1 MMPGGESFF
10 RSRPLGQAGRGML
23 FRRQNG
29 AKERAVPPADKTMKT
44 PKVKSA
50 GQIFLIPQES
60 IAPNPN
66 QPRQRFDYDELEGL
80 AQSIR
85 QNGILQPIT
94 VRQTE
99 TGFELISGER
109 RLRAARLV
117 GLTKIPAI
125 IAEIDNKNSAVFSLI
140 ENLQRQDLDCFEEA
154 EAIDRLVTDYGMSR
168 EELSRKLGK
177 APSTLSNKLR
187 LLRLPEDMRY
197 RLTRAGLTER
207 HARALLQLDN
217 DDQRARALGI
227 MIDRRLTVQ
236 ESERLVEQM
245 LAKTG
250 KNRTNFRGIRDV
262 RVFINTLNHAVDAIR
277 RAGVDADAAKSETP
291 EYIEYVVRI
300 PKLEQLKLPLSSEDE
315 AV

>member
-1 MMPGGESFF
+1 
-10 RSRPLGQAGRGML
+10 
-23 FRRQNG
+23 
-29 AKERAVPPADKTMKT
+29 MKT
-44 PKVKSA
+44 PKVESA
-50 GQIFLIPQES
+50 GQIFLIPQEN

-125 IAEIDNKNSAVFSLI
+125 VAELDNKNSAVFSLI

-197 RLTRAGLTER
+197 RLTRGGLSER

-217 DDQRARALGI
+217 DEQRARALGI
-227 MIDRRLTVQ
+227 MLDRHLTVQ

-250 KNRTNFRGIRDV
+250 KNRTNFRGVRDV

-291 EYIEYVVRI
+291 EYIEYIVRI
-300 PKLEQLKLPLSSEDE
+300 PKLEQLKLPLSAEDE